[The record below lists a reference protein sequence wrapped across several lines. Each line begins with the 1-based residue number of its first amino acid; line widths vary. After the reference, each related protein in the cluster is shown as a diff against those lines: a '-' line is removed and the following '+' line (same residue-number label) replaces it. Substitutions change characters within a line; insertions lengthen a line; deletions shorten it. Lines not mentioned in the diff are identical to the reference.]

1 MDHAITIKSPVG
13 PLTITARDGAIVALD
28 FGAGGASRPR
38 SPLLAEAKA
47 QLAAYFSGR
56 LRTFT
61 LPLAP
66 HGTSFQCRV
75 WAAMQTIPFGRTATY
90 GELADRLRSS
100 ARAVGGA
107 CGRNPIPIIIP
118 CHRVLA
124 RHGPGGYSGA
134 GGLRTKRA
142 LLGGEG
148 VTLGGR
154 PL

>member
-1 MDHAITIKSPVG
+1 MDQAVTIESPIG

-28 FGAGGASRPR
+28 FRAGSAPQAR

-47 QLAAYFSGR
+47 QLAAYFSGGR
-56 LRTFT
+56 RAFS

-66 HGTSFQCRV
+66 QGTSFQCRV
-75 WAAMQTIPFGRTATY
+75 WAAMRAIPFGETATY
-90 GELADRLRSS
+90 GELGDRLRSS

-124 RHGPGGYSGA
+124 RHGLGGYSGA

-142 LLGGEG
+142 LLRTEG
-148 VTLGGR
+148 VTLGAG